1 MLNLIIIIIN
11 VIILF
16 FVKIKLLII
25 NILSIENII
34 VYIKVFF
41 LNYFTLYK

>member
-41 LNYFTLYK
+41 LNYFILYK